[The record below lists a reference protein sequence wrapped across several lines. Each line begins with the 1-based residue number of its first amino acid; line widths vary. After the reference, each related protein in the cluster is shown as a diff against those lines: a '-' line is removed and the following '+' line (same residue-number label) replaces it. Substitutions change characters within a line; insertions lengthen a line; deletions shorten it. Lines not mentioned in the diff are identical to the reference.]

1 MKKLIKL
8 RAQYTNT
15 KDNTN
20 APDSP
25 FTLDAVDE
33 PITPYTPDAPDVIH
47 LMYLIHTR
55 FIQSIQ

>member
-15 KDNTN
+15 KDSRN

-25 FTLDAVDE
+25 FTLDALDE
-33 PITPYTPDAPDVIH
+33 PITPDSPDVSDVPH
-47 LMYLIHTR
+47 SKYLMHT
-55 FIQSIQ
+55 